1 MSSCALVLAP
11 AGFPPVSAEMN
22 SILRPASVLLF
33 SLRKDA
39 IPCSIWMPPWA
50 SGPVL
55 TVKSPIRNGA
65 ACAMAGA
72 KRNDAVATAPAAKA
86 RRLSLR
92 AIGKPPRELE
102 SHPIHDPSDAHEF
115 DDGIIYHRVRGCKVP
130 LFAAA
135 RRVGKIACGEIANA
149 CSQFKRFW
157 PRRAEKPDFLGY
169 FICADGTAMF
179 RRLPPH
185 PTLPRLRGRV
195 GWGKVPK

>member
-1 MSSCALVLAP
+1 MALTLSRSMSSCALVLAP

-22 SILRPASVLLF
+22 SILRRANVLPF

-92 AIGKPPRELE
+92 AIGEPPRELE
-102 SHPIHDPSDAHEF
+102 PHPLSIPVMLMNSTASSTIGFADVKPA
-115 DDGIIYHRVRGCKVP
+115 
-130 LFAAA
+130 LAAA
-135 RRVGKIACGEIANA
+135 PGVGKIVRDVCECSLVARNLARAILTHGDDLACDVRKA
-149 CSQFKRFW
+149 C
-157 PRRAEKPDFLGY
+157 
-169 FICADGTAMF
+169 
-179 RRLPPH
+179 
-185 PTLPRLRGRV
+185 LPRT
-195 GWGKVPK
+195 PQA